1 MTSALPPAGRERRLP
16 MTRSMTG
23 FGRAQEI
30 LEGREITVEV
40 RSVNH
45 RYFEYTSR
53 VPRSYAYLEER
64 LKSYV
69 QKRIARGKVDAAV
82 TIVTLDSGD
91 TDVQINHTLARQY
104 LQALRGMG
112 TELGLQDDVTV
123 ASLARFT
130 DIFVVRKTAEDADA
144 VWALVERVA
153 DKAMDAFVSMRAAEG
168 QRMKDDILS
177 KLVNIETLVGRV
189 EQQSPRTVEA
199 YRARLTARMNE
210 VLADTGVDEG
220 RILQEAALFA
230 DRIAVD
236 EETVRLRSHIAQF
249 RTILDSPEAV
259 GRKLDFLV
267 QEMNREANTIGS
279 KAQDVEVAHMV
290 VDLKSEIEKIRE
302 QIQNIE

>member
-1 MTSALPPAGRERRLP
+1 MCRACRQKGRTA
-16 MTRSMTG
+16 MIKSMTG

-45 RYFEYTSR
+45 RYFEFASR
-53 VPRSYAYLEER
+53 VPRTHAYLEER

-69 QKRIARGKVDAAV
+69 QKRVARGKVDALV
-82 TIVTLDSGD
+82 TIVNLDSGD
-91 TDVQINHTLARQY
+91 TDVQINHTLAKEY
-104 LQALRGMG
+104 LDALRGMG
-112 TELGLQDDVTV
+112 QELGLADDVTIS
-123 ASLARFT
+123 ALARFG

-144 VWALVERVA
+144 VWALVQQVA
-153 DKAMDAFVSMRAAEG
+153 EKALNAFVQMREVEG
-168 QRMKDDILS
+168 VRMKEDILS
-177 KLVNIETLVGRV
+177 RLAGIEGLVSRV
-189 EQQSPRTVEA
+189 EEQSPRTLEA
-199 YRARLTARMNE
+199 YRARLTAKMEE
-210 VLADTGVDEG
+210 VLATADVDHS

-249 RTILDSPEAV
+249 RTILESPEAV

-267 QEMNREANTIGS
+267 QEMNRETNTIGS
-279 KAQDVEVAHMV
+279 KVQDIEVTRLV
-290 VDLKSEIEKIRE
+290 VDQKSEIEKIRE

>member
-1 MTSALPPAGRERRLP
+1 MVK
-16 MTRSMTG
+16 SMTG

-45 RYFEYTSR
+45 RYFEFSSR
-53 VPRSYAYLEER
+53 VPRAHAYLEER

-69 QKRIARGKVDAAV
+69 QKRISRGKVDA
-82 TIVTLDSGD
+82 
-91 TDVQINHTLARQY
+91 
-104 LQALRGMG
+104 LRGRG
-112 TELGLQDDVTV
+112 EELGLPDDVTIS
-123 ASLARFT
+123 SLARFG

-144 VWALVERVA
+144 VWALVEQVA
-153 DKAMDAFVSMRAAEG
+153 EKALDAFVQMRQTEG
-168 QRMKDDILS
+168 VRMKEDILS
-177 KLVNIETLVGRV
+177 RLSGIEEMVAKV
-189 EQQSPRTVEA
+189 EEQSPRTLEA
-199 YRARLTARMNE
+199 YRARLTARMEE
-210 VLADTGVDEG
+210 VLADTNVDHA

-249 RTILDSPEAV
+249 RTILESPEAV

-267 QEMNREANTIGS
+267 QEMNRETNTIGS
-279 KAQDVEVAHMV
+279 KAQDLEIAHVV
-290 VDLKSEIEKIRE
+290 VDIKSEIEKIRE

>member
-1 MTSALPPAGRERRLP
+1 
-16 MTRSMTG
+16 MTG

>member
-1 MTSALPPAGRERRLP
+1 MVK
-16 MTRSMTG
+16 SMTG
-23 FGRAQEI
+23 FGRAQAI

-45 RYFEYTSR
+45 RYFEFSSR

-69 QKRIARGKVDAAV
+69 QKRIGRGKVDALV
-82 TIVTLDSGD
+82 TIVNLDSGD
-91 TDVQINHTLARQY
+91 TNVQINHTLAREY
-104 LQALRGMG
+104 LDALRSMG
-112 TELGLQDDVTV
+112 TELGLPDDVTIT
-123 ASLARFT
+123 SLARFS

-144 VWALVERVA
+144 VWALVQQVA
-153 DKAMDAFVSMRAAEG
+153 EKAMDAFVQMRQDEG
-168 QRMKDDILS
+168 ARMKEDVLARLRGIEA
-177 KLVNIETLVGRV
+177 LVSRV
-189 EQQSPRTVEA
+189 EEQSPRTLEA
-199 YRARLTARMNE
+199 YRARLTARMEE
-210 VLADTGVDEG
+210 VLADTGVDHA
-220 RILQEAALFA
+220 RILQEAAIFA

-249 RTILDSPEAV
+249 RTILESPEAV

-279 KAQDVEVAHMV
+279 KAQDIEIAHVV
-290 VDLKSEIEKIRE
+290 VDIKSEIEKIRE

>member
-1 MTSALPPAGRERRLP
+1 MVK
-16 MTRSMTG
+16 SMTG

-45 RYFEYTSR
+45 RYFEFSSR
-53 VPRSYAYLEER
+53 VPRAHAYLEER

-69 QKRIARGKVDAAV
+69 QKRISRGKVDALV
-82 TIVTLDSGD
+82 TIVNLNSGD
-91 TDVQINHTLARQY
+91 TDVQINHSLAKEY
-104 LQALRGMG
+104 LDALRGMG
-112 TELGLQDDVTV
+112 EELGLPDDVTIS
-123 ASLARFT
+123 SLARFG

-144 VWALVERVA
+144 VWALVEQVA
-153 DKAMDAFVSMRAAEG
+153 KKALDAFVQMRQTEG
-168 QRMKDDILS
+168 VRMKEDILS
-177 KLVNIETLVGRV
+177 RLSGIEEMVAKV
-189 EQQSPRTVEA
+189 EEQSPRTLEA
-199 YRARLTARMNE
+199 YRARLTARMEE
-210 VLADTGVDEG
+210 VLADTNVDHA

-249 RTILDSPEAV
+249 RTILESPEAV

-267 QEMNREANTIGS
+267 QEMNRETNTIGS
-279 KAQDVEVAHMV
+279 KAQDLEIAHVV
-290 VDLKSEIEKIRE
+290 VDIKSEIEKIRE